1 VVTAEDNTVKGG
13 LGAAVMED
21 LMAAGVVLPVRQV
34 GLPDEFLPAG
44 TQAELLEEFG
54 LTAEGVAAAAL
65 GALETAEVDAP
76 RTRAVG

>member
-1 VVTAEDNTVKGG
+1 
-13 LGAAVMED
+13 
-21 LMAAGVVLPVRQV
+21 VVLPVRQV
-34 GLPDEFLPAG
+34 GLPDQFLPAG

-54 LTAEGVAAAAL
+54 LTAEGVAEAAL